1 MKKSNPTVEQLK
13 ETTSINQSLS
23 SLREVIKTLAQGDP
37 NQFVPYRNNML
48 TKLMRDSIG
57 GPSKTLMFVNI
68 SPADYNSQE
77 SKTSLFYGSTA
88 KEIKNEVHK
97 NVENQEVIKL
107 KSEIKQLRD
116 LLENRMGGAQVKEY
130 NQGNV
135 YGASAASHMSQ
146 STRV

>member
-1 MKKSNPTVEQLK
+1 
-13 ETTSINQSLS
+13 
-23 SLREVIKTLAQGDP
+23 
-37 NQFVPYRNNML
+37 ML

-97 NVENQEVIKL
+97 NVEN
-107 KSEIKQLRD
+107 
-116 LLENRMGGAQVKEY
+116 
-130 NQGNV
+130 
-135 YGASAASHMSQ
+135 
-146 STRV
+146 